1 MSLSKNSC
9 RLVGIFL
16 LCVFSLLGSTKE
28 TFAQRE
34 VYLEDKP
41 PLKDRMYYGGNFSL
55 QLGSLTY
62 IDISPLAGVMLTDK
76 FSTGL
81 GATYQYLNF
90 RRSKNSSNVYG
101 GRLFGRYN
109 ITENFFAHTE
119 VESLNT
125 AYIVRGATPDKDFL
139 TRDWVTGVFVGGG
152 YFTPFGN
159 RGGANI
165 TLLYNLT
172 YDNRR
177 SPYNEPYV
185 IRVGFVF

>member
-1 MSLSKNSC
+1 MSSSKS
-9 RLVGIFL
+9 RFQTVGIIFVMLLSFL
-16 LCVFSLLGSTKE
+16 GKSDEAL
-28 TFAQRE
+28 AQRE
-34 VYLEDKP
+34 IYPEDKP

-55 QLGSLTY
+55 QFGSLTY
-62 IDISPLAGVMLTDK
+62 IDVSPLAGVMITDK
-76 FSTGL
+76 LSGGL

-90 RRSKNSSNVYG
+90 RRANSSSSVYG

-109 ITENFFAHTE
+109 ITENFFAHSE

-125 AYIVRGATPDKDFL
+125 AYIVPGATAAQDRL

>member
-1 MSLSKNSC
+1 MLLSKN
-9 RLVGIFL
+9 RVQIIILFFFL
-16 LCVFSLLGSTKE
+16 LVSFLGKTNE
-28 TFAQRE
+28 AFAQRE

-55 QLGSLTY
+55 QFGSLTF
-62 IDISPLAGVMLTDK
+62 IDVSPLVGVMLTERL
-76 FSTGL
+76 STGL

-90 RRSKNSSNVYG
+90 RHASSSSSVYG
-101 GRLFGRYN
+101 GRIFGRYN
-109 ITENFFAHTE
+109 ITENFFAHAET
-119 VESLNT
+119 ESLNT
-125 AYIVRGATPDKDFL
+125 AYYVPGATPAQDRM

>member
-1 MSLSKNSC
+1 MLLLKNKLRIICTGVLFLSAF
-9 RLVGIFL
+9 LVL
-16 LCVFSLLGSTKE
+16 ATE
-28 TFAQRE
+28 AFAQRE
-34 VYLEDKP
+34 IHPEDNP
-41 PLKDRMYYGGNFSL
+41 PLKDRMYFGGNFSL
-55 QLGSLTY
+55 QFGSLTF

-81 GATYQYLNF
+81 GATYQYLSF
-90 RRSKNSSNVYG
+90 YRNSTSVYG

-109 ITENFFAHTE
+109 ITRSIFAHSE
-119 VESLNT
+119 VEKLNT
-125 AYIVRGATPDKDFL
+125 AYVIPGATSGQDRL
-139 TRDWVTGVFVGGG
+139 VRDWVTGVFVGGG

-165 TLLYNLT
+165 TVLYNLT

>member
-1 MSLSKNSC
+1 MLLSKNNP
-9 RLVGIFL
+9 GFIAFIFFL
-16 LCVFSLLGSTKE
+16 LTLLITQTQE
-28 TFAQRE
+28 TFGQRDIYPDE
-34 VYLEDKP
+34 NP
-41 PLKDRMYYGGNFSL
+41 PLSERMYFGGNFSL
-55 QLGSLTY
+55 QFGSLTFV
-62 IDISPLAGVMLTDK
+62 DISPLAGVMLTEK

-81 GATYQYLNF
+81 GATYQYLKF
-90 RRSKNSSNVYG
+90 ARSSSNVYG

-109 ITENFFAHTE
+109 ITRNIFAHTE
-119 VESLNT
+119 IESLNT
-125 AYIVRGATPDKDFL
+125 AYVVPGATPGQDRMA
-139 TRDWVTGVFVGGG
+139 RDWVQGLFIGGG

-185 IRVGFVF
+185 IRAGFVF

>member
-1 MSLSKNSC
+1 MIMLSVNEAS
-9 RLVGIFL
+9 
-16 LCVFSLLGSTKE
+16 
-28 TFAQRE
+28 AQRE
-34 VYLEDKP
+34 IYPEEKP
-41 PLKDRMYYGGNFSL
+41 PLKDRMYFGGNFSL
-55 QLGSLTY
+55 QFGSLTF
-62 IDISPLAGVMLTDK
+62 IDISPLAGVMITDK

-81 GATYQYLNF
+81 GATYQYLKF
-90 RRSKNSSNVYG
+90 HRNSSNVYG
-101 GRLFGRYN
+101 GRVFGRYN
-109 ITENFFAHTE
+109 ITQNIFAHSE

-125 AYIVRGATPDKDFL
+125 AYVIPGATPDLDRL
-139 TRDWVTGVFVGGG
+139 GRDWVTGVFVGGG

>member
-1 MSLSKNSC
+1 
-9 RLVGIFL
+9 
-16 LCVFSLLGSTKE
+16 
-28 TFAQRE
+28 
-34 VYLEDKP
+34 
-41 PLKDRMYYGGNFSL
+41 MYYGGNFSL
-55 QLGSLTY
+55 QFGSVTY
-62 IDISPLAGVMLTDK
+62 IDISPLAGAMITDK
-76 FSTGL
+76 LSAGL

-90 RRSKNSSNVYG
+90 RRASSSSVYG

-109 ITENFFAHTE
+109 ITQNFFAHSE

-125 AYIVRGATPDKDFL
+125 AYVVPGATAAQDRL
-139 TRDWVTGVFVGGG
+139 NRDWVTGVFVGGG

>member
-1 MSLSKNSC
+1 MSLSMNKFQS
-9 RLVGIFL
+9 VGIVFFMVLSFL
-16 LCVFSLLGSTKE
+16 GKPDEAL
-28 TFAQRE
+28 AQRE
-34 VYLEDKP
+34 IYPEDKP

-55 QLGSLTY
+55 QFGSLTY
-62 IDISPLAGVMLTDK
+62 IDVSPLAGVMITDR
-76 FSTGL
+76 FSAGL
-81 GATYQYLNF
+81 GGTYQYLNF
-90 RRSKNSSNVYG
+90 RRANSSSSVYG
-101 GRLFGRYN
+101 GRIFGRYN
-109 ITENFFAHTE
+109 ITQNFFAHTE

-125 AYIVRGATPDKDFL
+125 AYLVPGATPDLDRL
-139 TRDWVTGVFVGGG
+139 TRDWVTGMFVGGG
-152 YFTPFGN
+152 YFTPFGS

>member
-1 MSLSKNSC
+1 MGN
-9 RLVGIFL
+9 IFL
-16 LCVFSLLGSTKE
+16 GLFFFLTGAISAY
-28 TFAQRE
+28 AQRE
-34 VYLEDKP
+34 IYPEDKP

-55 QLGSLTY
+55 QFGSLTF
-62 IDISPLAGVMLTDK
+62 IDISPLAGVMITEK

-90 RRSKNSSNVYG
+90 KYANSSSSVYG
-101 GRLFGRYN
+101 GRIFGRYN
-109 ITENFFAHTE
+109 ITQNFFGHTE

-125 AYIVRGATPDKDFL
+125 AYIVPGATPDQDRL

-165 TLLYNLT
+165 TVLYNLN

>member
-1 MSLSKNSC
+1 MSLSKN
-9 RLVGIFL
+9 RFQPLGILFVIFL
-16 LCVFSLLGSTKE
+16 SLLGKPDE
-28 TFAQRE
+28 ALAQRE
-34 VYLEDKP
+34 IYPEDKP

-55 QLGSLTY
+55 QFGSVTY
-62 IDISPLAGVMLTDK
+62 IDISPLAGAMITDK
-76 FSTGL
+76 LSAGL

-90 RRSKNSSNVYG
+90 RRASSSSVYG

-109 ITENFFAHTE
+109 ITQNFFTHSE

-125 AYIVRGATPDKDFL
+125 AYVVPGATAAQDRL
-139 TRDWVTGVFVGGG
+139 NRDWVTGVFVGGG

>member
-1 MSLSKNSC
+1 MLLSKNKL
-9 RLVGIFL
+9 RLIGSVFL
-16 LCVFSLLGSTKE
+16 LVSSFLVLTNE
-28 TFAQRE
+28 ALAQRE
-34 VYLEDKP
+34 IYPEDNP
-41 PLKDRMYYGGNFSL
+41 PLKDRMYFGGNFSM
-55 QLGSLTY
+55 QFGSLTF
-62 IDISPLAGVMLTDK
+62 IDVSPLAGVMITDK

-81 GATYQYLNF
+81 GATYQYLKFYRNT
-90 RRSKNSSNVYG
+90 SNVYG

-109 ITENFFAHTE
+109 ITQNIFAHTE

-125 AYIVRGATPDKDFL
+125 AYLVPGATPDQDRL
-139 TRDWVTGVFVGGG
+139 ARGWVKGVFVGGG

>member
-1 MSLSKNSC
+1 MSLSGNRFRWIGILAVTLFLSLGK
-9 RLVGIFL
+9 VGDAL
-16 LCVFSLLGSTKE
+16 
-28 TFAQRE
+28 AQRE
-34 VYLEDKP
+34 IYPEDKP

-55 QLGSLTY
+55 QFGSLTY
-62 IDISPLAGVMLTDK
+62 IDISPLAGVMITEK

-90 RRSKNSSNVYG
+90 RRANSSSSVYG
-101 GRLFGRYN
+101 GRIFGRYN
-109 ITENFFAHTE
+109 VIDNFFAHTE

-125 AYIVRGATPDKDFL
+125 AYLVPGATPDLDRL
-139 TRDWVTGVFVGGG
+139 TRDWVTGIFVGGG
-152 YFTPFGN
+152 YFTPFGS

>member
-1 MSLSKNSC
+1 MH
-9 RLVGIFL
+9 
-16 LCVFSLLGSTKE
+16 
-28 TFAQRE
+28 AQRE
-34 VYLEDKP
+34 FYPEDNT

-55 QLGSLTY
+55 QFGSVTY
-62 IDISPLAGVMLTDK
+62 IDISPLVGVMLTERL
-76 FSTGL
+76 STGL

-90 RRSKNSSNVYG
+90 RRSSSSSSVYG
-101 GRLFGRYN
+101 GRVFGRYN
-109 ITENFFAHTE
+109 ITQNFFAHSE
-119 VESLNT
+119 AESLNT
-125 AYIVRGATPDKDFL
+125 AYYVPGATPDLDRL

-172 YDNRR
+172 YDNKR

>member
-1 MSLSKNSC
+1 MLSLKN
-9 RLVGIFL
+9 RFHIIAVLAIFL
-16 LCVFSLLGSTKE
+16 FLIFGKVDDAL
-28 TFAQRE
+28 AQRE
-34 VYLEDKP
+34 IYPEDDP

-55 QLGSLTY
+55 QFGSLTY
-62 IDISPLAGVMLTDK
+62 IDISPLAGVMLTEK
-76 FSTGL
+76 LSAGL
-81 GATYQYLNF
+81 GGTYQYLRF
-90 RRSKNSSNVYG
+90 RRTKSSSSVYG

-109 ITENFFAHTE
+109 ITENIFAHSE
-119 VESLNT
+119 AESLNT
-125 AYIVRGATPDKDFL
+125 AYVVPGATPSQDRL
-139 TRDWVTGVFVGGG
+139 TRDWVTGIFVGGG
-152 YFTPFGN
+152 YFTPFGS

>member
-1 MSLSKNSC
+1 MLLSKNKPGFIV
-9 RLVGIFL
+9 LIF
-16 LCVFSLLGSTKE
+16 FIFISLLTQTRESFG
-28 TFAQRE
+28 QRE
-34 VYLEDKP
+34 IYPDEKP
-41 PLKDRMYYGGNFSL
+41 PLSERMYFGGNFSL
-55 QLGSLTY
+55 QFGSLTF

-81 GATYQYLNF
+81 GGTYQYLRF
-90 RRSKNSSNVYG
+90 SRSSSNVYG
-101 GRLFGRYN
+101 GRVFGRYN
-109 ITENFFAHTE
+109 ITRNIFAHTE
-119 VESLNT
+119 IESLNT
-125 AYIVRGATPDKDFL
+125 AYVVPGLTPDQDRMA
-139 TRDWVTGVFVGGG
+139 RDWVQGVFVGGG

>member
-1 MSLSKNSC
+1 MLLSKNSFHLNRFFIILC
-9 RLVGIFL
+9 LVL
-16 LCVFSLLGSTKE
+16 WGSVNHAM
-28 TFAQRE
+28 AQRE
-34 VYLEDKP
+34 VYSEDKP

-55 QLGSLTY
+55 QFGSVTY
-62 IDISPLAGVMLTDK
+62 IDVSPLVGVMVTDK

-81 GATYQYLNF
+81 GTTYQYLNF
-90 RRSKNSSNVYG
+90 RRANSSSSVYG

-109 ITENFFAHTE
+109 ITQNLFAHTE

-125 AYIVRGATPDKDFL
+125 AYVVPGTTPDKDRL

-152 YFTPFGN
+152 YFTPFGS

-165 TLLYNLT
+165 TLLYNLS

>member
-1 MSLSKNSC
+1 MLLSKNKL
-9 RLVGIFL
+9 RLTRLAFL
-16 LCVFSLLGSTKE
+16 LTFTICLVTEGV
-28 TFAQRE
+28 FAQRE
-34 VYLEDKP
+34 IYPEDKP
-41 PLKDRMYYGGNFSL
+41 PLKDRMYFGGNFSL
-55 QLGSLTY
+55 QFGSVTY
-62 IDISPLAGVMLTDK
+62 IDISPLAGVMVTDR

-81 GATYQYLNF
+81 GATYQYLKF
-90 RRSKNSSNVYG
+90 HRNSSNVYG
-101 GRLFGRYN
+101 GRVFGRYN
-109 ITENFFAHTE
+109 ITQNIFAHSE

-125 AYIVRGATPDKDFL
+125 AYEIPGATPDLDRL
-139 TRDWVTGVFVGGG
+139 GRDWVTGVLVGGG

-172 YDNRR
+172 YDNRK

>member
-1 MSLSKNSC
+1 MSSSKS
-9 RLVGIFL
+9 RFQTVGIIFVMLLSFL
-16 LCVFSLLGSTKE
+16 GKPDEAL
-28 TFAQRE
+28 AQRE
-34 VYLEDKP
+34 IYPEDKP

-55 QLGSLTY
+55 QYGSLTY
-62 IDISPLAGVMLTDK
+62 IDISPLAGVMITEK

-81 GATYQYLNF
+81 GATYQYQNF
-90 RRSKNSSNVYG
+90 RRANSSSSVYG
-101 GRLFGRYN
+101 GRIFGRYN
-109 ITENFFAHTE
+109 VIDNFFAHTE

-125 AYIVRGATPDKDFL
+125 AYLVPGATPDLDRL
-139 TRDWVTGVFVGGG
+139 TRDWVTGIFVGGR
-152 YFTPFGN
+152 YFTPFGS

>member
-1 MSLSKNSC
+1 MLLLKN
-9 RLVGIFL
+9 RFQTVGTVFVLLLFFL
-16 LCVFSLLGSTKE
+16 GKQDE
-28 TFAQRE
+28 AFAQRE
-34 VYLEDKP
+34 IYPEDKP

-55 QLGSLTY
+55 QFGSLTY
-62 IDISPLAGVMLTDK
+62 IDVSPLAGVMITDR

-90 RRSKNSSNVYG
+90 RHANSSSSVYG

-109 ITENFFAHTE
+109 ITENFFAHSE
-119 VESLNT
+119 VESLNS
-125 AYIVRGATPDKDFL
+125 AYIVPGATPAQDQL